1 MSLQFPFQL
10 ALLSGFIIKLT
21 SLSSEKLQ
29 GLYEK
34 LTKLQTIC
42 WPLNQKILLRY
53 KLFDNSRSFFYY
65 TTQKQ
70 EGYLYSLS
78 FKSIF

>member
-42 WPLNQKILLRY
+42 WPLNQKILLGTNY
-53 KLFDNSRSFFYY
+53 LITPGVFYY

-78 FKSIF
+78 FESIL